1 MKYAVVFEPGP
12 ESCGAFAPDLPG
24 YAAAADSLDEL
35 KAIVREGLTSH
46 VEGLRAAGQTV
57 PEPRTFVERI
67 EVS

>member
-12 ESCGAFAPDLPG
+12 ESWGAFVPDLPG

-35 KAIVREGLTSH
+35 KVMVREGLVFH
-46 VEGLRAAGQTV
+46 VEGLRAAGQPV
-57 PEPRTFVERI
+57 PEPRAFVESI